1 MIRITLK
8 GADETAKLLKRFPE
22 RLRAALLRAMRESAI
37 LVQSLAK
44 TNAPVFRGLLRVSI
58 LQTVAEEGEKLIG
71 HVGSALTY
79 APVVEFGRESGW
91 FPPVSEL
98 KIWARRKLGDERL
111 AFVIGRAIKR
121 RGFKAQPY
129 LTPALEAGRSR
140 IQTIFENRLREAI
153 QNQGGNT

>member
-8 GADETAKLLKRFPE
+8 GGDESIKQLQGLSQ
-22 RLRAALLRAMRESAI
+22 RLRMALLRAMRESAI

-44 TNAPVFRGLLRVSI
+44 INTPVFRGLLRVSI
-58 LQTVAEEGEKLIG
+58 LQAVTEEGSKLTS

-79 APVVEFGRESGW
+79 APVLEYGRQTGW

-98 KIWARRKLGDERL
+98 KVWARRKLGDERL

-129 LTPALEAGRSR
+129 LGPALETGAPR
-140 IQTIFENRLREAI
+140 IQAIFESRLREAI
-153 QNQGGNT
+153 QAEGGKA

>member
-1 MIRITLK
+1 MIRITIK
-8 GADETAKLLKRFPE
+8 GGQETAKLLQRFPQ
-22 RLRAALLRAMRESAI
+22 RLRAALLKAMRESAI

-44 TNAPVFRGLLRVSI
+44 INAPVFRGLLRVSI
-58 LQTVAEEGEKLIG
+58 LQGITEEGNSLVG

-79 APVVEFGRESGW
+79 APVLEHGRQTGW

-129 LTPALEAGRSR
+129 LFPALEAGAPR

-153 QNQGGNT
+153 QAEGGKA